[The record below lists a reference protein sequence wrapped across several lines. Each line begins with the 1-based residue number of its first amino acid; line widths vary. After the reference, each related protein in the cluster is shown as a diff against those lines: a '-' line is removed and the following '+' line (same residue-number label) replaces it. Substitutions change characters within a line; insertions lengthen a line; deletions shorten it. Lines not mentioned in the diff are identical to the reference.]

1 MTNTHDEL
9 PARPEDVSTPEAI
22 INAVYELISGNAG
35 EPRDWSRLKTLYFPD
50 ARLIPFEA
58 APDGKAVPNVM
69 TIDQF
74 IETRSRFF
82 ETESFFEWETDSSM
96 YVRGSMAHVWSS
108 YEAGRTLHGPLIRR
122 GVNSIQRWN
131 DGSRWWILT
140 AAWDAVDA
148 KTSLEK

>member
-1 MTNTHDEL
+1 MSS
-9 PARPEDVSTPEAI
+9 RPEDVATTEAI
-22 INAVYELISGNAG
+22 ISAVYELISGKAG
-35 EPRDWSRLKTLYFPD
+35 ERRDWNRLKTLYLPD

-58 APDGKAVPNVM
+58 DSDGRAVPNVM

-82 ETESFFEWETDSSM
+82 EKESFFEWETDSRM
-96 YVRGSMAHVWSS
+96 YVCGSMAHVWSS

-122 GVNSIQRWN
+122 GVNSIQLWN

-140 AAWDAVDA
+140 TAWDAVDA
-148 KTSLEK
+148 RSSNT